1 MIVEAILMKL
11 LLMKAEGEKMTQTP
25 ESGGGG
31 SPATPPIIVST
42 EDSKEVMR
50 VDPSGKVGIGTS
62 TPRNTLGIRGTGV
75 SEELISFEDP
85 AGATKWHINQD
96 FNGDPGLNFVETG
109 VADGRLFIQ
118 AGGNVGVN
126 TTTPSH
132 PLHVN
137 GNKGIRQNNTYMS
150 GGEGGSHGSSLTHNA
165 YRNDTNDQWIF
176 PDPSRPCVTLEM
188 DNAFGP
194 PRFEVWTT
202 TTSATT
208 TWGRRFALDGNTGNV
223 TVSGNLQVNG
233 AKNFVQGHPL
243 DPTKQIVYVSL
254 EGGEAGTYT
263 HGTWKLEEGKAVIE
277 LPEHFGMVT
286 SKDGLS
292 IQLTPRGEW
301 LQLYVVHLTT
311 RQVIVQEAQG
321 KSGQFDYLI
330 QGVRKGYEHHEVIQ
344 ERK

>member
-1 MIVEAILMKL
+1 
-11 LLMKAEGEKMTQTP
+11 MTQTP
-25 ESGGGG
+25 ASGGGG
-31 SPATPPIIVST
+31 SPATPPIIVYT
-42 EDSKEVMR
+42 EDSTEAMR

-62 TPRNTLGIRGTGV
+62 TPRNPVGIRGTGV
-75 SEELISFEDP
+75 SEELLSFEDH

-96 FNGDPGLNFVETG
+96 FNSNSGLNFVETG

-126 TTTPSH
+126 TTTPTH
-132 PLHVN
+132 TLHVN
-137 GNKGIRQNNTYMS
+137 GNTGIRQNTKYMS
-150 GGEGGSHGSSLTHNA
+150 GGAGGEGGSSLTYNA
-165 YRNDTNDQWIF
+165 HRNDTNDGWVF
-176 PDPSRPCVTLEM
+176 PDPSRPAVTLEM
-188 DNAFGP
+188 DNAFGF
-194 PRFEVWTT
+194 PRFEVYST
-202 TTSATT
+202 
-208 TWGRRFALDGNTGNV
+208 
-223 TVSGNLQVNG
+223 TVSKQTEWQLRFSIDCEHGIVDIPGDLQVRG
-233 AKNFVQGHPL
+233 QKNFVQDHPS

-254 EGGEAGTYT
+254 EGDEAGTYT
-263 HGTWKLEEGKAVIE
+263 RGTWKLEEGKAVID

-286 SKDGLS
+286 SEDGLS
-292 IQLTPRGEW
+292 IQLTARGEW